1 MDLNGTLA
9 FVTVI
14 ERGSFSAAARA
25 LDIPR
30 STVSARVA
38 SLEAHLGVV
47 LLRRTTRRIALTDDG
62 RDYFER
68 TAPAIQALRDA
79 EQTGAASPSAN
90 RALTGSLRIGVPFDF
105 PFDAL
110 SVAITTFRVMHP
122 RVRFDVLVDDSVS
135 DFVDDNLDMAIRGG
149 NPGGDHVIAR
159 RIATFGFARFASPA
173 FGKSRSKR
181 VSKDDTPSATHDIP
195 QLIFRPRAGS
205 PALSRSTARIPTH
218 PPHPPQPDY
227 AVATNSFALLRQLAL
242 HGAGAAVLPA
252 HTCDDDVANGRLLN
266 LPFNVGDTRDT
277 QAGLYLVYP
286 SRRELT
292 AKVKAFSDHLVDHLE
307 TRGASDP
314 KSASKA
320 PSHQVRKPVKQG

>member
-9 FVTVI
+9 FVTVV

-38 SLEAHLGVV
+38 SLETHLGVV

-68 TAPAIQALRDA
+68 TAPAIQSLRDA
-79 EQTGAASPSAN
+79 EQAGAASPSAN

-173 FGKSRSKR
+173 FGKSQGQR
-181 VSKDDTPSATHDIP
+181 VGKDDTPSATHDIP
-195 QLIFRPRAGS
+195 QLIFRPRTGS
-205 PALSRSTARIPTH
+205 PASQRSTALV
-218 PPHPPQPDY
+218 PPQPDY

-252 HTCDDDVANGRLLN
+252 HTCDDDIANGRLLN
-266 LPFNVGDTRDT
+266 LPFNGGDTRDT

-307 TRGASDP
+307 MRDASDA

-320 PSHQVRKPVKQG
+320 SSHRVRKPVKQG